1 MTLSP
6 LPDGT
11 SREELEVA
19 LDHGL
24 DRDHEEDGLT
34 PTPAVPA
41 RVTFAGQS
49 RE

>member
-24 DRDHEEDGLT
+24 DRDHEEDGLA